1 MAGIKFDGLDDFIDN
16 LEQLAQNAQELDGEH
31 EVPLSELFTQAFMEE
46 NTHYSSFGDLL
57 EAGGFH
63 ADSAEAFDSIPESEL
78 DAHIARTTKFDS
90 WESMLEEATG
100 QYVTRKLGF

>member
-1 MAGIKFDGLDDFIDN
+1 
-16 LEQLAQNAQELDGEH
+16 
-31 EVPLSELFTQAFMEE
+31 MEE
-46 NTHYSSFGDLL
+46 NTHYSPFGDLL

-63 ADSAEAFDSIPESEL
+63 ADTNEEFDSIPESEL

-90 WESMLEEATG
+90 WESMLEEATD

>member
-1 MAGIKFDGLDDFIDN
+1 MAGIKFDGFDDLIDE
-16 LEQLAQNAQELDGEH
+16 LEQLAQNAREIDGEH
-31 EVPLSELFTQAFMEE
+31 EVPLSELFTQSFMEE

-63 ADSAEAFDSIPESEL
+63 ADCAEAFDSIPESEL

>member
-1 MAGIKFDGLDDFIDN
+1 MAGIKFDGFDDLIDE

-31 EVPLSELFTQAFMEE
+31 EVPLSELFTQSFMEE
-46 NTHYSSFGDLL
+46 NTPYSSLNDLL

-63 ADSAEAFDSIPESEL
+63 ADTDEEFDAIPESEL

>member
-1 MAGIKFDGLDDFIDN
+1 MAGIKFDGFDDLIDE

-31 EVPLSELFTQAFMEE
+31 EVPLSELFTQSFMEE
-46 NTHYSSFGDLL
+46 NTPYSSLNDLL

-63 ADSAEAFDSIPESEL
+63 ADTDEEFDAIPESEL
-78 DAHIARTTKFDS
+78 DAHIANTTKFDS

>member
-46 NTHYSSFGDLL
+46 NTHYSSLGDLL

-63 ADSAEAFDSIPESEL
+63 ADSAEALDSIPESEL

>member
-46 NTHYSSFGDLL
+46 NTHYSSLGDLL

-63 ADSAEAFDSIPESEL
+63 ADSAEAFDSIPKSEL

>member
-1 MAGIKFDGLDDFIDN
+1 MAGIKFDGFDDLIDE
-16 LEQLAQNAQELDGEH
+16 LEQLAQNARELDGEH

-46 NTHYSSFGDLL
+46 NTPYSSLNDLL

-63 ADSAEAFDSIPESEL
+63 ADTDEEFDAIPESEL
-78 DAHIARTTKFDS
+78 DAHIAKTTKFDS